1 MMAASSAFNSKGARS
16 INFPTDRDRYPD
28 GQIGSSTTASIRD
41 AQSIGILGHPGACQP
56 QPSEDHLLN
65 EAKSGNDQAFVE
77 LFQRYCGP
85 LERTIFRI
93 VQNRQDTEDIVQ
105 ETVLS
110 AWRHLNGFR
119 GNCRFYTWVT
129 RIGINKSLML
139 LRKRKV
145 RPEVLFFPIPSE
157 SNTIEVPEYPD
168 VSPNPEQLCASR
180 QINEVVLQAVGGLPI
195 GLRDIFAHYYR
206 EECLLEEAA
215 NALGL
220 TVAAAKSRLLR
231 ARRALRSSLEKRKIS
246 PADVLL

>member
-1 MMAASSAFNSKGARS
+1 MMASSSAFNFEDRCSM
-16 INFPTDRDRYPD
+16 NFPIVSDRYLD
-28 GQIGSSTTASIRD
+28 GQIGSTTGAIRD
-41 AQSIGILGHPGACQP
+41 AESIGGLGQTGARQP

-77 LFQRYCGP
+77 LFQRYRGP
-85 LERTIFRI
+85 LEQTVFRI
-93 VQNRQDTEDIVQ
+93 VRNRQDTEDVVQ
-105 ETVLS
+105 ETMLN

-145 RPEVLFFPIPSE
+145 RPEVSSFSVPSE

-168 VSPNPEQLCASR
+168 VSPNPEHLCASR
-180 QINEVVLQAVGGLPI
+180 QINDVVLQAVDGLPSS
-195 GLRDIFAHYYR
+195 LRDIFEHYYR
-206 EECLLEEAA
+206 ENCSLKVSA

-231 ARRALRSSLEKRKIS
+231 ARRALRIYLNKRKIS
-246 PADVLL
+246 PADVRL